1 MLKPSRIA
9 LIVYGILCLGVIGSL
24 LMPRLVVK
32 YDAAAHIGVY
42 ALLTVW
48 PVMIV
53 GGFRKTIAVVV
64 GIVLVS
70 GLVEFLQRYSPERT
84 ASWMD
89 FGMNTL
95 GVTVGLAIGLL
106 LKRKY
111 QSVQA

>member
-1 MLKPSRIA
+1 MFKNSRIA

-32 YDAAAHIGVY
+32 YDAAAHIAVY

-48 PVMIV
+48 PVM
-53 GGFRKTIAVVV
+53 VV
-64 GIVLVS
+64 GNFKKILMVVIGITLVG

-89 FGMNTL
+89 FGMNTV
-95 GVTVGLAIGLL
+95 GVAVGFAIGLL